1 MPPIQVFLGGR
12 IHTGRETVED
22 TAVIVADG
30 RVAALV
36 PTRDAPSAGV
46 VLRDL
51 DGAHLAPGF
60 VDLQVN
66 GGGGVMLNEEPTAEA
81 VRRIVRAH
89 RRFGTTALLP
99 TFISGSNAGM
109 RAAARAVEEVRRGAP
124 RSPSHASGVL
134 GVHFEGPFLDTRRPG
149 AHDVRFLRAPTQA
162 DLAVIVGAAASLAAP
177 TVPPPVVLLTL
188 AAQHVAPETAATLLE
203 AGVWLSLGH
212 CGATAA
218 EARDAFGRGVTLVT
232 HLFNA
237 MSPLTSREG
246 GLVGAALD
254 AAAHDGNG
262 PRRVRCGL
270 ILDGVHV
277 AHDVARVAIRA
288 AGPGGV
294 FLVTDAVSPV
304 GAPAGSTEFELGGQR
319 VRVQGGRCVNDAGV
333 LAGSALDMATA
344 VRNAT
349 RHLGVGLDEA
359 LRMAAT
365 YPAQAVGLDSR
376 KGRIAPGFD
385 ADLVWFDDDVR
396 VLGTLVG
403 GEVDEDRA

>member
-1 MPPIQVFLGGR
+1 MVPLHAFLGAR
-12 IHTGRETVED
+12 VHTGQETVD
-22 TAVIVADG
+22 DVAVIVEG
-30 RVAALV
+30 GTIAAVV
-36 PTRDAPSAGV
+36 PTREAPRTGV
-46 VLRDL
+46 VRHDL
-51 DGAHLAPGF
+51 GGAHLAPGF
-60 VDLQVN
+60 IDLQVN
-66 GGGGVMLNEEPTAEA
+66 GGGGVMLNEEPTPDA
-81 VRRIVRAH
+81 VRRIARAH

-99 TFISGSNAGM
+99 TFITGSNRGM
-109 RAAARAVEEVRRGAP
+109 HDAARAVEEVMRAAP
-124 RSPSHASGVL
+124 RTSGVL

-149 AHDVRFLRAPTQA
+149 AHDTRFLRAPTPS
-162 DLAVIVGAAASLAAP
+162 DLDVIVGAAASPGGTSDWPA
-177 TVPPPVVLLTL
+177 VVLLTL
-188 AAQHVAPETAATLLE
+188 AAQHLSPETAARLLD

-218 EARDAFGRGVTLVT
+218 EAQVAFGRGVSLVT

-254 AAAHDGNG
+254 AAGEG
-262 PRRVRCGL
+262 RVRCGL

-277 AHDVARVAIRA
+277 AYDVARVATRA
-288 AGPGGV
+288 AGRGGV

-304 GAPAGSTEFELGGQR
+304 GAPPGTTEFVLGGQR
-319 VRVQGGRCVNDAGV
+319 VRLLDGRCVTDAGV

-344 VRNAT
+344 VRNAA

-365 YPAQAVGLDSR
+365 YPAEAVGLGPR

-403 GEVDEDRA
+403 GELDPGEA